1 MRSFIRAG
9 IAVLVIGL
17 FAAPAAN
24 ASPLSM
30 LYAPLHLHGNVPASQ
45 SFVKSHFPTVT
56 VSPGQLSKG
65 WRSQTTGLYVKGT
78 RSPVGT
84 YPSSW
89 YLHTAGGAR
98 IHDAVFHSM
107 YVMNPGSAGWRQQ
120 VARNCAGSPQFCF
133 LDGMGTS
140 GFGRMLG
147 RPSISKALWVA
158 ETIGEANY
166 VESASSKWRVVA
178 NNLIT
183 ARNPKFQV
191 GFEMFGRVGAAQSL
205 AVLRSSNCLCFAKFG
220 TESTARYA
228 FALFLLGAGAGDHI
242 SVGTDAQ
249 VGKWWDFFNQAAKLG
264 NPTSSAITS
273 GGQMVRHYSG
283 GKVVV
288 NLRSRS
294 GSIVLN

>member
-1 MRSFIRAG
+1 MRSFLRAG
-9 IAVLVIGL
+9 LAVLVIGL
-17 FAAPAAN
+17 CAAPAAN

-30 LYAPLHLHGNVPASQ
+30 LYAPLHLHGNVPESQ
-45 SFVKSHFPTVT
+45 AFIKSHFPTVT
-56 VSPGQLSKG
+56 VSPDQLRKG

-89 YLHTAGGAR
+89 YLHTLTGAR
-98 IHDAVFHSM
+98 IHDAVYRSM

-120 VARNCAGSPQFCF
+120 VVQNCAGAPQFCF

-166 VESASSKWRVVA
+166 VESASSKFTVVA

-183 ARNPKFQV
+183 AIKPKFNV
-191 GFEMFGRVGAAQSL
+191 GFEMFGRVGAAASL
-205 AVLRSSNCLCFAKFG
+205 QVLRSTNCMCFAKLG
-220 TESTARYA
+220 TESAARYA
-228 FALFLLGAGAGDHI
+228 FALFLVGAGTGDHI
-242 SVGTDAQ
+242 SVGTDQQ
-249 VGKWWDFFNQAAKLG
+249 VGKWWDFYSQAGQLG
-264 NPTSSAITS
+264 DPTSAAITS
-273 GGQMVRHYSG
+273 GRQIVRRFTH

-288 NLRSRS
+288 NVGSRS
-294 GSIVLN
+294 GSIIVN